1 VVNTVGTE
9 HDRNLNSEQPELRPH
24 AGSYTRLVHV
34 VVIDDQPRM
43 VELVTGF
50 LEENGVSAIGRHDG
64 DSGLAAIV
72 EHDPDVVVLD
82 LMMPGLSGTAVCRAL
97 RAAGNDVPIIMLTAR
112 GEVSERVAGLEAGA
126 DDYLVKPFAL
136 EELHARIRAL
146 ARRRDPAPTTARI
159 ELGDVAIDLGARR
172 VWVGDEEAAV
182 RRREFDVLA
191 VLADPPGAVVSRLR
205 LYEEVWDGV
214 EEDLHSNT
222 LEVVMSRLRQ
232 RLAASRQVTITTMRG
247 IGYRLDVSA

>member
-1 VVNTVGTE
+1 
-9 HDRNLNSEQPELRPH
+9 
-24 AGSYTRLVHV
+24 
-34 VVIDDQPRM
+34 M

-64 DSGLAAIV
+64 ESGLAAIV

>member
-1 VVNTVGTE
+1 
-9 HDRNLNSEQPELRPH
+9 
-24 AGSYTRLVHV
+24 
-34 VVIDDQPRM
+34 M